1 MKKKTSFLLLVI
13 SLLTLSA
20 QAQVKLTKNAE
31 KMALTM
37 YFINKFYVDKIDEKK
52 LSEDAVRA
60 LLHELDPHSSY
71 ISDEEVREMN
81 EPLEGNFDGIGIS
94 FNMMTDTLYVIETIS
109 GGPSEKVGILP
120 GDKMI
125 YVGDS
130 LIAGVKMPNK
140 KVMSLLRGP
149 KGTKVTVKILRK
161 GVPDLIEFNITRNKI
176 PIYSLDAAYMVDDKT
191 GYIRLNRF
199 GATTADEFREAC
211 KNLIQEGME
220 NLILDLQ
227 NNGGGYLSAAI
238 ELADEFLNKDKLIVY
253 TEGANQPKKNEIS
266 GGKGLFEQ
274 GKLIILINEYSAS
287 ASEIVSGAIQDWDR
301 GLIVGR
307 RSFGK
312 GLVQRQIPLPDG
324 SQLRLTTARYY
335 TPTGRCIQKPYE
347 NGKVDSYAMDVI
359 ERYNKGEMMHAD
371 SIHFPDSLKYE
382 TLVNKRTVYGGGG
395 IMPDYFVPIDTVGY
409 TNYLRILNA
418 RAITY
423 KTAMKLVDNSRKELL
438 DKYPTGD
445 VFKKEFEVGSDLLK
459 NLIANAEEE
468 NLFLKPETDTGLSND
483 NEFTDR
489 VAKNKNDGKMEFS
502 ENEYKRSLP
511 IIKTQIK
518 ALIARDLYDNTTYF
532 KVINDINEVYT
543 SACGIIQSEKSY
555 NELLN
560 KKISE
565 K

>member
-1 MKKKTSFLLLVI
+1 MKKLIFTLI
-13 SLLTLSA
+13 SLSILSA
-20 QAQVKLTKNAE
+20 STNAQVKLTKSSE

-37 YFINKFYVDKIDEKK
+37 YFINKLYVDKIDEKK
-52 LSEDAVRA
+52 LSDDVVKA

-71 ISDEEVREMN
+71 ISEKEVKEMN
-81 EPLEGNFDGIGIS
+81 EPLEGNFDGVGIS

-109 GGPSEKVGILP
+109 GGPAEKVGILP
-120 GDKMI
+120 GDKII
-125 YVGDS
+125 YVGDT

-149 KGTKVTVKILRK
+149 KGTKVDVKVLRR
-161 GVPDLIEFNITRNKI
+161 GVPDLIEFIITRNKI
-176 PIYSLDAAYMVDDKT
+176 PIYSLDAAYMIDKKT

-199 GATTADEFREAC
+199 GATTTDEFNEAC
-211 KNLIQEGME
+211 KKLKQEGMQ

-227 NNGGGYLSAAI
+227 NNGGGYLTAAI
-238 ELADEFLNKDKLIVY
+238 ELADEFLDKDKLIVY
-253 TEGANQPKKNEIS
+253 TEGANQPKKNEKS
-266 GGKGLFEQ
+266 TSKGLFEQ

-301 GLIVGR
+301 GVIVGR

-347 NGKVDSYAMDVI
+347 NGKEENYAMDVI

-371 SIHFPDSLKYE
+371 SIHFPDSLKYQ

-395 IMPDYFVPIDTVGY
+395 IMPDYFVPIDTIGF
-409 TNYLRILNA
+409 TNYLRNLNA

-438 DKYPTGD
+438 KKYPTGD
-445 VFKKEFEVGSDLLK
+445 IFLKEFEVSDDLLK
-459 NLIANAEEE
+459 QLIANAEEE
-468 NLFLKPETDTGLSND
+468 NLYLKPENKTDSTNKDEIKD
-483 NEFTDR
+483 NVTKSDTDER
-489 VAKNKNDGKMEFS
+489 IEFS
-502 ENEYKRSLP
+502 ENEYIRSLP
-511 IIKTQIK
+511 IIKVQIK
-518 ALIARDLYDNTTYF
+518 ALIARDLYDNTSYF
-532 KVINDINEVYT
+532 KVINGINEVYLN
-543 SACGIIQSEKSY
+543 ACKIIKNDKQY
-555 NELLN
+555 DELLN
-560 KKISE
+560 KKISD

>member
-1 MKKKTSFLLLVI
+1 MKKLIFTLI
-13 SLLTLSA
+13 SLSILSA
-20 QAQVKLTKNAE
+20 STNAQVKLTKSSE

-37 YFINKFYVDKIDEKK
+37 YFINKLYVDKIDEKK
-52 LSEDAVRA
+52 LSDDVVKA

-71 ISDEEVREMN
+71 ISEKEVKEMN
-81 EPLEGNFDGIGIS
+81 EPLEGNFDGVGIS

-109 GGPSEKVGILP
+109 GGPAEKVGILP
-120 GDKMI
+120 GDKII
-125 YVGDS
+125 YVGDT

-149 KGTKVTVKILRK
+149 KGTKVDVKVLRR
-161 GVPDLIEFNITRNKI
+161 GVPDLIEFIITRNKI
-176 PIYSLDAAYMVDDKT
+176 PIYSLDAAYMIDKKT

-199 GATTADEFREAC
+199 GATTTDEFNEAC
-211 KNLIQEGME
+211 KKLKQEGMQ

-227 NNGGGYLSAAI
+227 NNGGGYLTAAI
-238 ELADEFLNKDKLIVY
+238 ELADEFLDKDKLIVY
-253 TEGANQPKKNEIS
+253 TEGANQPKKNEKS
-266 GGKGLFEQ
+266 TSKGLFEQ

-301 GLIVGR
+301 GVIVGR

-347 NGKVDSYAMDVI
+347 NGKEENYAMDVI

-371 SIHFPDSLKYE
+371 SIHFPDSLKYQ

-395 IMPDYFVPIDTVGY
+395 IMPDYFVPIDTIGF
-409 TNYLRILNA
+409 TNYLRNLNA

-438 DKYPTGD
+438 KKYPTGD
-445 VFKKEFEVGSDLLK
+445 IFLKEFEVSDDLLK
-459 NLIANAEEE
+459 QLIANAEEE
-468 NLFLKPETDTGLSND
+468 NLYLKPDNKTDSTNKDEIKD
-483 NEFTDR
+483 NVTKSDTDER
-489 VAKNKNDGKMEFS
+489 IEFS
-502 ENEYKRSLP
+502 ENEYIRSLP
-511 IIKTQIK
+511 IIKVQIK
-518 ALIARDLYDNTTYF
+518 ALIARDLYDNTSYF
-532 KVINDINEVYT
+532 KVINGINEVYLN
-543 SACGIIQSEKSY
+543 ACKIIKNDKQY
-555 NELLN
+555 DELLN
-560 KKISE
+560 KKISD

>member
-1 MKKKTSFLLLVI
+1 MKKLIFTLI
-13 SLLTLSA
+13 SLSILSA
-20 QAQVKLTKNAE
+20 STNAQVKLTKSSE

-37 YFINKFYVDKIDEKK
+37 YFINKLYVDKIDEKK
-52 LSEDAVRA
+52 LSDDVVKA

-71 ISDEEVREMN
+71 ISEKEVKEMN
-81 EPLEGNFDGIGIS
+81 EPLEGNFDGVGIS

-109 GGPSEKVGILP
+109 GGPAEKVGILP
-120 GDKMI
+120 GDKII
-125 YVGDS
+125 YVGDT

-149 KGTKVTVKILRK
+149 KGTKVDVKVLRR
-161 GVPDLIEFNITRNKI
+161 GVPDLIEFIITRNKI
-176 PIYSLDAAYMVDDKT
+176 PIYSLDAAYMIDKKT

-199 GATTADEFREAC
+199 GATTTDEFNEAC
-211 KNLIQEGME
+211 KKLKQEGMQ

-227 NNGGGYLSAAI
+227 NNGGGYLTAAI
-238 ELADEFLNKDKLIVY
+238 ELADEFLDKDKLIVY
-253 TEGANQPKKNEIS
+253 TEGANQPKKNEKS
-266 GGKGLFEQ
+266 TSKGLFEQ

-301 GLIVGR
+301 GVIVGR

-347 NGKVDSYAMDVI
+347 NGKEENYAMDVI

-371 SIHFPDSLKYE
+371 SIHFPDSLKYQ
-382 TLVNKRTVYGGGG
+382 TLINKRTVYGGGG
-395 IMPDYFVPIDTVGY
+395 IMPDYFVPVDTIGF
-409 TNYLRILNA
+409 TNYLRNLNA

-438 DKYPTGD
+438 KKYPTGD
-445 VFKKEFEVGSDLLK
+445 IFLKEFEVSDDLLK
-459 NLIANAEEE
+459 QLIANAEEE
-468 NLFLKPETDTGLSND
+468 NLYLKPENKTDSTNKDEIKD
-483 NEFTDR
+483 NVTKSDTDER
-489 VAKNKNDGKMEFS
+489 IEFS
-502 ENEYKRSLP
+502 ENEYIRSLP
-511 IIKTQIK
+511 IIKVQIK
-518 ALIARDLYDNTTYF
+518 ALIARDLYDNTSYF
-532 KVINDINEVYT
+532 KVINGINEVYLN
-543 SACGIIQSEKSY
+543 ACKIIKNDKQY
-555 NELLN
+555 DELLN
-560 KKISE
+560 KKISD

>member
-1 MKKKTSFLLLVI
+1 MKKLIFTLI
-13 SLLTLSA
+13 SLSILSA
-20 QAQVKLTKNAE
+20 STNAQVKLTKSSE

-37 YFINKFYVDKIDEKK
+37 YFINKLYVDKIDEKK
-52 LSEDAVRA
+52 LSDDVVKA

-71 ISDEEVREMN
+71 ISEKEVKEMN
-81 EPLEGNFDGIGIS
+81 EPLEGNFDGVGIS

-109 GGPSEKVGILP
+109 GGPAEKVGILP
-120 GDKMI
+120 GDKII
-125 YVGDS
+125 YVGDT

-149 KGTKVTVKILRK
+149 KGTKVDVKVLRR
-161 GVPDLIEFNITRNKI
+161 GVPDLIEFIITRDKI
-176 PIYSLDAAYMVDDKT
+176 PIYSLDAAYMIDKKT

-199 GATTADEFREAC
+199 GATTTDEFNEAC
-211 KNLIQEGME
+211 KKLKQEGMQ

-227 NNGGGYLSAAI
+227 NNGGGYLTAAI
-238 ELADEFLNKDKLIVY
+238 ELADEFLDKDKLIVY
-253 TEGANQPKKNEIS
+253 TEGANQPKKNEKS
-266 GGKGLFEQ
+266 TSKGLFEQ
-274 GKLIILINEYSAS
+274 GKLIVLINEYSAS

-301 GLIVGR
+301 GVIVGR

-347 NGKVDSYAMDVI
+347 NGKEENYAMDVI

-371 SIHFPDSLKYE
+371 SIHFPDSLKYQ

-395 IMPDYFVPIDTVGY
+395 IMPDYFVPIDTIGF
-409 TNYLRILNA
+409 TNYLRNLNA

-438 DKYPTGD
+438 KKYPTVD
-445 VFKKEFEVGSDLLK
+445 IFLKEFEVSDDLLK
-459 NLIANAEEE
+459 QLIANAEEE
-468 NLFLKPETDTGLSND
+468 NLYLKPENKTDSTNKDEIKD
-483 NEFTDR
+483 NVTKSDTDER
-489 VAKNKNDGKMEFS
+489 IEFS
-502 ENEYKRSLP
+502 ENEYIRSLP
-511 IIKTQIK
+511 IIKVQIK
-518 ALIARDLYDNTTYF
+518 ALIARDLYDNTSYF
-532 KVINDINEVYT
+532 KVINGINEVYLN
-543 SACGIIQSEKSY
+543 ACKIIKNDKQY
-555 NELLN
+555 DELLN
-560 KKISE
+560 KKISD

>member
-1 MKKKTSFLLLVI
+1 MKKLIFTLI
-13 SLLTLSA
+13 SLSILSA
-20 QAQVKLTKNAE
+20 STNAQVKLTKSSE

-37 YFINKFYVDKIDEKK
+37 YFINKLYVDKIDEKK
-52 LSEDAVRA
+52 LSDDVVKA

-71 ISDEEVREMN
+71 ISEKEVKEMN
-81 EPLEGNFDGIGIS
+81 EPLEGNFDGVGIS

-109 GGPSEKVGILP
+109 GGPAEKVGILP
-120 GDKMI
+120 GDKII
-125 YVGDS
+125 YVGDT

-149 KGTKVTVKILRK
+149 KGTKVDVKVLRR
-161 GVPDLIEFNITRNKI
+161 GVPDLIEFIITRNKI
-176 PIYSLDAAYMVDDKT
+176 PIYSLDAAYMIDKKT

-199 GATTADEFREAC
+199 GATTTDEFNEAC
-211 KNLIQEGME
+211 KKLKQEGMQ

-227 NNGGGYLSAAI
+227 NNGGGYLTAAI
-238 ELADEFLNKDKLIVY
+238 ELADEFLDKDKLIVY
-253 TEGANQPKKNEIS
+253 TEGANQPKKNEKS
-266 GGKGLFEQ
+266 TSKGLFEQ

-301 GLIVGR
+301 GVIVGR

-347 NGKVDSYAMDVI
+347 NGKEENYAMDVI

-371 SIHFPDSLKYE
+371 SIHFPDSLKYQ
-382 TLVNKRTVYGGGG
+382 TLINKRTVYGGGG
-395 IMPDYFVPIDTVGY
+395 IMPDYFVPVDTIGF
-409 TNYLRILNA
+409 TNYLRNLNA

-438 DKYPTGD
+438 KKYPTGD
-445 VFKKEFEVGSDLLK
+445 IFLKEFEVSDDLLK
-459 NLIANAEEE
+459 QLIANAEEE
-468 NLFLKPETDTGLSND
+468 NLYLMPENKTDS
-483 NEFTDR
+483 TDKDEIKDKVTKSDTDER
-489 VAKNKNDGKMEFS
+489 IEFS
-502 ENEYKRSLP
+502 ENEYIRSLP
-511 IIKTQIK
+511 IIKVQIK
-518 ALIARDLYDNTTYF
+518 ALIARDLYDNTSYF
-532 KVINDINEVYT
+532 KVINGINEVYLN
-543 SACGIIQSEKSY
+543 ACKIIKNDKQY
-555 NELLN
+555 DELLN
-560 KKISE
+560 KKISD